1 MSTSFQKSLRIAVSI
16 LLAAVALGMGA
27 CGARPVDI
35 TPDSVDVPPDSTS
48 SPAGVPVFSGPCA
61 GNTSFLIGSSVYDI
75 TGPAAELGMMGYGRI
90 DQKTAGIH
98 MRLRAR
104 AFVIA
109 TPCNGKRVA
118 FVSADLGQVFQVIKQ
133 QVMAKLQMAYGSTYT
148 DANVILSAT
157 HTHSGPGGD
166 SHYALYNLSI
176 LGFDQQNLDAVV
188 HGIYQAIVR
197 AHTNLGPG
205 TITVASGDLT
215 DAASNR
221 SPEAYLRNP
230 AAERA
235 QYASNTNT
243 LMTLLRL
250 QKHTDGA
257 PLEIGAIN
265 WFAVHG
271 TSMSNDNHLI
281 SGDNKGYAAYL
292 FERTKGTNY
301 LTDETFVAAFAQ
313 SDEGDVTPNI
323 YGGTSGRGA
332 SDFDSTARA
341 AQKQYD
347 KALALYNNA
356 IESLVGGVDY
366 RHEYVKMDAVHVAP
380 TWTDGVAH
388 TTCLAAI
395 GISMLAGAKD
405 GPGFGKEGVTCEDVH
420 NLWTAFICDGTRT
433 ACQGEKPIV
442 LEMGSQTPYP
452 WSPEVLP
459 LQLVTLGNLALVAT
473 PFEVTTMA
481 GRRLRHTVMA
491 QLESAGVTRVII
503 VGLANAYAGY
513 MTTPEEYAL
522 QHYEGASTHF
532 GPWQLAAVQQEMDKL
547 AVALRDNL
555 PVAAG
560 PTPRDLS
567 CCQITIQTGVV
578 FDDTPLGQPFG
589 SVITDAN
596 ASYSRGQT
604 VTVVFWGG
612 HPKNNL
618 RIQDSFLQ
626 VQKKNADGT
635 WSVVAYD
642 WDWETMY
649 TWTRAPCPTLACARN
664 TVQWTI
670 PSTAATGTYRIRHD
684 GTWKSAWDGSLTPY
698 VGLSRQFTVH

>member
-1 MSTSFQKSLRIAVSI
+1 MRANPQKSLSFLAYI
-16 LLAAVALGMGA
+16 LLAGTALGIGA
-27 CGARPVDI
+27 CASRAVDVA
-35 TPDSVDVPPDSTS
+35 PDSSGGLAGA
-48 SPAGVPVFSGPCA
+48 PALSGPCV
-61 GNTSFLIGSSVYDI
+61 GNTSFQVGSGVYDI

-98 MRLRAR
+98 LRLRAR

-109 TPCNGKRVA
+109 TPCNGKRVV
-118 FVSADLGQVFQVIKQ
+118 FVSADVGQVFQVIKQ
-133 QVMAKLQMAYGSTYT
+133 QVMAKLQTAYGSTYT

-166 SHYALYNLSI
+166 SHYALYNLTI

-197 AHTNLGPG
+197 AHNNLGAG

-215 DAASNR
+215 DASINR
-221 SPEAYLRNP
+221 SPNAYLRNP
-230 AAERA
+230 AAERV
-235 QYASNTNT
+235 QYASDTNT

-250 QKHTDGA
+250 QKSTG
-257 PLEIGAIN
+257 LEIGAIN

-271 TSMSNDNHLI
+271 TSMGNDNHLI

-292 FERTKGTNY
+292 FEKAKETNY
-301 LTDETFVAAFAQ
+301 VADETFVAAFAQ
-313 SDEGDVTPNI
+313 SDEGDSTPNI
-323 YGGTSGRGA
+323 FGGTNGGGA
-332 SDFDSTARA
+332 NDFDSTALA
-341 AQKQYD
+341 AQKQYH
-347 KALALYNNA
+347 KALALYNSA
-356 IESLVGGVDY
+356 TEPLVGGVDY
-366 RHEYVKMDAVHVAP
+366 RHAYVKMDAVQVAP
-380 TWTDGVAH
+380 AWTDGVAR
-388 TTCLAAI
+388 TTCTAAI
-395 GISMLAGAKD
+395 GISMLAGAED
-405 GPGFGKEGVTCEDVH
+405 GPGFGKEGVTCDDVH
-420 NLWTAFICDGTRT
+420 MRWTAFTCAGTQT

-459 LQLVTLGNLALVAT
+459 LQIVTIGNLALVAT

-481 GRRLRHTVMA
+481 GRRLRHTVMT
-491 QLESAGVTRVII
+491 QLESAGVTRVVI

-513 MTTPEEYAL
+513 MTTREEYA
-522 QHYEGASTHF
+522 QQDYEGASTHF
-532 GPWQLAAVQQEMDKL
+532 GPWQLAAVQQEMNKL

-567 CCQITIQTGVV
+567 CCQITLQTGVV
-578 FDDTPLGQPFG
+578 FDDKPLGQKFG
-589 SVITDAN
+589 SVIADAN

-612 HPKNNL
+612 HPKHNL

-626 VQKKNADGT
+626 VRQKNTDGT

-642 WDWETMY
+642 WDWETRY
-649 TWTRAPCPTLACARN
+649 TWTRDNCFPTFACSRN

-670 PSTAATGTYRIRHD
+670 PGTAAPGTYRIRHD
-684 GTWKSAWDGSLTPY
+684 GTWKSGLNGSLNPY
-698 VGLSRQFTVH
+698 FGLSREFTVN